1 MAGWCRVVGAAD
13 ADPGLSKAPTAE
25 EVAAAIRLRGAGAV
39 LLELHA
45 EPERWAR
52 VYRGIA
58 SGQPRWLEVGQQ
70 LASRADAGWSEQ
82 IDLAFGE
89 ALAAAPARVLRMAPG
104 LKASCGNL
112 DDPFMSSLARAQ
124 AEVKKRQRAVGRVKD
139 STLVKQREDCL
150 QALAR
155 LYAALPAD
163 FEK

>member
-1 MAGWCRVVGAAD
+1 
-13 ADPGLSKAPTAE
+13 
-25 EVAAAIRLRGAGAV
+25 
-39 LLELHA
+39 
-45 EPERWAR
+45 
-52 VYRGIA
+52 
-58 SGQPRWLEVGQQ
+58 
-70 LASRADAGWSEQ
+70 
-82 IDLAFGE
+82 
-89 ALAAAPARVLRMAPG
+89 MAPG